1 MTRTTAD
8 PILLELLRSRL
19 QAVVD
24 EGALAIEQ
32 TAVSPIVA
40 EGKDFACNLLGPGGE
55 LLAGGGKV
63 EYKWAGAR
71 NVVATTLS
79 RHAGTIVAGDVFAA
93 NDPHNGGGNHP
104 QDIEIC
110 RPVFVEGRLVGWVA
124 ASAHLIDVGGMT
136 FGSWAPDA
144 SECYQEAIRFPPV
157 RLFAAGEER
166 TDTWQL
172 ILNNVRLASL
182 VEMDIRGLV
191 AGCHVSAQKLAAVV
205 EAMGVDDFLATA
217 YAMCDNS
224 ERVLRDRITRL
235 ADGVYTMD
243 GWVEWGDEQYLL
255 PCRLEVAGDELHF
268 DFTGAPP
275 QVPHFINSKAYL
287 VKGEIVADVRAN
299 LAQDLPFTEGMYR
312 PIDVVCPPGSIVESS
327 PPAPIASAHLD
338 VSMNA
343 TGLAVQ
349 CLQLALAATDD
360 DTLPRLFAGP
370 SGQAAL
376 ANHSWSYVAD
386 DGSIDG
392 WVLSESFQP
401 GSSGGVAHDGS
412 DLFAN
417 LVGSQ
422 HVLDFVDIEITEAW
436 YPMQVVEKRAAPGA
450 HGAGRHRSG
459 SGCRMAYRV
468 IGDRRL
474 TGAMFGMRE
483 TLPVGGVAGGDPGAP
498 TEFRIRRGDGT
509 VETLAAHES
518 GVVLEPGDVF
528 EFEAGSGGGFGDPLE
543 RDAEA
548 VRRDV
553 AVGRLSPADAL
564 ETYGVALDEDHG
576 VDRAATDAARA
587 EICHDRLTRARRP
600 AIPVDGTV
608 AAPAGASAR
617 PLYHGIEQR
626 DGVAV
631 AVESGAVLAVA
642 PDQWADGCAVLE
654 EARTSATG
662 ASWTRRTYLDPRS
675 GRALFVEAVPQGVG
689 RSFSTSPERWTG
701 GGPAQPGGI

>member
-1 MTRTTAD
+1 MTATGPKPD
-8 PILLELLRSRL
+8 PILLELLRSRF

-71 NVVATTLS
+71 NVVATTLE
-79 RHAGTIVAGDVFAA
+79 RHGGTIVAGDVFAA
-93 NDPHNGGGNHP
+93 NDPHHGGGNHP

-110 RPVFVEGRLVGWVA
+110 RPVFVGDRLVAWVA

-144 SECYQEAIRFPPV
+144 TECYQEAIRFPPV
-157 RLFAAGEER
+157 RLFAGGEER
-166 TDTWQL
+166 TDTWSL

-205 EAMGVDDFLATA
+205 EAMGVDEFLATA

-224 ERVLRDRITRL
+224 ERVLRERISRL
-235 ADGVYTMD
+235 ADGLYTMD
-243 GWVEWGDEQYLL
+243 GWVEWGEEQYRL

-287 VKGEIVADVRAN
+287 VKGEIVADVRSN

-312 PIDVVCPPGSIVESS
+312 PIDVVCPPGTIVDST

-343 TGLAVQ
+343 TALAVQ

-360 DTLPRLFAGP
+360 DDLPRLFAGP

-401 GSSGGVAHDGS
+401 GSSGGISHDGS

-417 LVGSQ
+417 LVGTQ

-436 YPMQVVEKRAAPGA
+436 YPMQVVEKRAAPGP
-450 HGAGRHRSG
+450 HGAGCHRSG
-459 SGCRMAYRV
+459 SGCRMSYRV
-468 IGDRRL
+468 TGDRRL
-474 TGAMFGMRE
+474 TGAMFAMRE
-483 TLPVGGVAGGDPGAP
+483 TIPVGGVAGGEPGAP
-498 TEFRIRRGDGT
+498 TEFRIRRADGT
-509 VETLAAHES
+509 SETLAAHQS

-528 EFEAGSGGGFGDPLE
+528 EFEAGSGGGYGDPLD

-553 AVGRLSPADAL
+553 VVGRLSSEDARATYGLVLGDDGAVDAVATDDARADARRSRLATARTPARPPDPTLVPPAD
-564 ETYGVALDEDHG
+564 G
-576 VDRAATDAARA
+576 AAQ
-587 EICHDRLTRARRP
+587 
-600 AIPVDGTV
+600 
-608 AAPAGASAR
+608 
-617 PLYHGIEQR
+617 PLYHGVVQR
-626 DGVAV
+626 GNVAV
-631 AVESGAVLAVA
+631 ALASGAVLAVA
-642 PDQWADGCAVLE
+642 PDQWSDGCAVLE
-654 EARTSATG
+654 ESRASPTG
-662 ASWTRRTYLDPRS
+662 AAWTRRTYLDPVS
-675 GRALFVEAVPQGVG
+675 GAALFVEAVPEGAG
-689 RSFSTSPERWTG
+689 RSFSSSPLRWTG
-701 GGPAQPGGI
+701 AGADQAV